1 MDNADLPINIKG
13 EANGLEDD
21 DPIELA
27 IKYQNGNYWLV
38 TSKQNMADVYSKLN
52 KNDLY
57 VLQPDDIINMG
68 ELDFLIQRF
77 NCGFHSDKGS
87 RHHMEDII
95 VIRQQLGVSS
105 RLNVSFFAVFDG

>member
-1 MDNADLPINIKG
+1 
-13 EANGLEDD
+13 
-21 DPIELA
+21 
-27 IKYQNGNYWLV
+27 
-38 TSKQNMADVYSKLN
+38 MATIGWWNDV
-52 KNDLY
+52 Y

-87 RHHMEDII
+87 RHHMEDIT

-105 RLNVSFFAVFDG
+105 RLNVSFYAVFDGFIIFYLRINKYIIY